1 MTKISVKHHYVAR
14 CLIANF
20 NVKGRPN
27 HIYVFDKHRG
37 NAFISSLKDAGS
49 ENDFNTVELK
59 GVKVNFEPLFQDI
72 DDLTA
77 NITRKLIETESLT
90 ALSDEE
96 RVGLAIIT
104 AAQLLRTKLQRTS
117 PAELTRQLNERLQAS
132 GLDQNGVPYLD
143 MQSENDERLF
153 SLQQLIQLEEYTE
166 PFLAKDLLLLRTSE
180 AHPFLI
186 SDNPVVMHN
195 TFPYG
200 EIGLKA
206 RGIEIYFPISKNLCL
221 AFYCPSIRLK
231 LRNAFGSREPKLGAD
246 ASWLDKV
253 YLGLNS
259 LEAVD
264 AITSTVDFVN
274 ELQIRSS
281 SRFLYGSTKDFS
293 FARRI
298 LERTP
303 GAQNVKSLYGVSMIG
318 TLPPPREDFPP
329 GEYLVVYGARD
340 HHMLAIKDLSDAD
353 ENGGIQFIT
362 SDFEKLRV
370 IEQDSPF
377 EVVYVYRDGQAVRML
392 RDAEFGEV
400 DYAGVHPNRI
410 KAVSEGFN
418 QLLALIH
425 KQS

>member
-49 ENDFNTVELK
+49 ENDFNTVELN
-59 GVKVNFEPLFQDI
+59 GVRVNFEPLFQDI

-77 NITRKLIETESLT
+77 NVTRKLIETESLT

-117 PAELTRQLNERLQAS
+117 PAELTKQLNERLHAS

-143 MQSENDERLF
+143 TQSENDDRLC
-153 SLQQLIQLEEYTE
+153 SLQQLIQLEEHTE
-166 PFLAKDLLLLRTSE
+166 LFLAKDLLLLRTFE

-200 EIGLKA
+200 EIGLNA

-231 LRNAFGSREPKLGAD
+231 LRNAFESRETKPGAD
-246 ASWLDKV
+246 ANWLERV
-253 YLGLNS
+253 YCGLNT
-259 LEAVD
+259 LEVVD
-264 AITSTVDFVN
+264 AIKSTVDFVN

-281 SRFLYGSTKDFS
+281 SRFLYGSIEDFS

-298 LERTP
+298 LERTHE
-303 GAQNVKSLYGVSMIG
+303 AQNVRSLYGVSKIG
-318 TLPPPREDFPP
+318 MPPPPREDFPP

-340 HHMLAIKDLSDAD
+340 HHMLAIKDLSDTD
-353 ENGGIQFIT
+353 ENKGIQFIT
-362 SDFEKLRV
+362 DDLKKLRV
-370 IEQDSPF
+370 MQQDSPF
-377 EVVYVYRDGQAVRML
+377 EVVYVYRNGQAVRMIK
-392 RDAEFGEV
+392 DAEFGKG
-400 DYAGVHPNRI
+400 DYTGAHPIRI
-410 KAVSEGFN
+410 KAVSDGFN

>member
-1 MTKISVKHHYVAR
+1 MANIPVKHHYVAR

-20 NVKGRPN
+20 NTKGRPN
-27 HIYVFDKHRG
+27 QVYVFDKHRG
-37 NAFISSLKDAGS
+37 NTFISSLKDAGS
-49 ENDFNTVELK
+49 ENGFNTVELN
-59 GVKVNFEPLFQDI
+59 GVRVNFEPLFQDI

-77 NITRKLIETESLT
+77 NVMRQLIETENLA

-96 RVGLAIIT
+96 RVGLAITT

-117 PAELTRQLNERLQAS
+117 PSELTSQFNKRLRAS
-132 GLDQNGVPYLD
+132 GLDQTDVPYLD
-143 MQSENDERLF
+143 TQSENDERLF
-153 SLQQLIQLEEYTE
+153 SLRQLIQLEEYTE
-166 PFLAKDLLLLRTSE
+166 PFLAKDQLLLRTSE

-200 EIGLKA
+200 EIGLNA

-231 LRNAFGSREPKLGAD
+231 LRNAFGSRKTKLGAD
-246 ASWLDKV
+246 ASWLERV
-253 YLGLNS
+253 YFGLNS

-264 AITSTVDFVN
+264 AIESTIDFVN

-281 SRFLYGSTKDFS
+281 SRFLYGSTEDFS

-298 LERTP
+298 LERIP
-303 GAQNVKSLYGVSMIG
+303 EARNVRSLYGVSMIG
-318 TLPPPREDFPP
+318 MPLPPREDFPP

-353 ENGGIQFIT
+353 EDRGIQFIT
-362 SDFEKLRV
+362 TDLEKLHL
-370 IEQDSPF
+370 IQQDSPF
-377 EVVYVYRDGQAVRML
+377 EAVYVYRDGQAVRMI
-392 RDAEFGEV
+392 RNTQFGEV
-400 DYAGVHPNRI
+400 DYTGAHPIRI
-410 KAVSEGFN
+410 KAVSDGFN